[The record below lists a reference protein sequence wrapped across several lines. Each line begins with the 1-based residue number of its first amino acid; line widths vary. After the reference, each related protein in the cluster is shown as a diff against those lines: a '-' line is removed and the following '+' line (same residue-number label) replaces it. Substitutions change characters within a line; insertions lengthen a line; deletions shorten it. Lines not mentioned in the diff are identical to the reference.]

1 MSQIGYALI
10 AVLLAALL
18 PIALILTREEL
29 RKVRFRI
36 VDELSTTLFKDHPDL
51 PQLKLVS
58 ARYAA
63 PGARSGDAAG
73 LPAGRPREALVRIWT
88 GALIYFAI
96 SLIGF
101 LLLVMPRTGVISEV
115 PDFPSVTFA
124 LLWTMDGEEA
134 ELARTLT
141 VIGIAFLGGYVFQL
155 RYLIRATLNQ
165 ELGALAFVRASL
177 QIFQGMIVAL
187 IAYRFI
193 GATMGGDDL
202 GRGFA
207 GAIGLSFVFGLFP
220 NLGLIKI
227 AKYARVR
234 AKTVDEDALGVSKVI
249 PLEVI
254 EGIDAE
260 TAFRLEESHLFDV
273 QNLAAVN
280 PIELYAESPFGLLEL
295 FDWVLQ
301 AQLCVNVG
309 AAAFARL
316 KHHKVRTIFDLE
328 RAVLAQGAPTAYV
341 RALGSVIFHDASP
354 EFRRRVGLPPDP
366 VAPPA
371 ENVEID
377 ADVVRHAVAIMADDL
392 HIHRLRALWRLMIET
407 TAGIRKGDSPWL
419 YATTPLP
426 GDPDFVPGGLSP
438 PAEAFIQL
446 AAHLGRAY
454 AARKDANADP
464 AVLAAIREECLT
476 AVGQAIAADGGARD
490 RLRLLWDPAHPDK
503 SDLATDLEV
512 FHQDPDLRKLLDE
525 PA

>member
-10 AVLLAALL
+10 AVFLAALL

-36 VDELSTTLFKDHPDL
+36 VDELSTTLFKDHRDL

-63 PGARSGDAAG
+63 PGARAADGAG

-88 GALIYFAI
+88 GAFIYFAI

-101 LLLVMPRTGVISEV
+101 LLLVMPTAGVISAE
-115 PDFPSVTFA
+115 PNFPSVTFA
-124 LLWTMDGEEA
+124 LLWTMDSDQA

-177 QIFQGMIVAL
+177 HIVQGMIVAL

-202 GRGFA
+202 GRGFS
-207 GAIGLSFVFGLFP
+207 GAIGMAFLFGLFP
-220 NLGLIKI
+220 NLGLVKL
-227 AKYARVR
+227 AKFARVR
-234 AKTVDEDALGVSKVI
+234 AKTVDEDALGISKII

-260 TAFRLEESHLFDV
+260 TAFRLEESNLYDV

-309 AAAFARL
+309 APAFARL
-316 KHHKVRTIFDLE
+316 KHHKVRTLFDLE
-328 RAVLAQGAPTAYV
+328 RAVLAQGAPAAYV
-341 RALGSVIFHDASP
+341 RALGAVIFHDASP
-354 EFRRRVGLPPDP
+354 EFRRRVGLPADP
-366 VAPPA
+366 ASPPA
-371 ENVEID
+371 GDVEID

-407 TAGIRKGDSPWL
+407 TAGVRKGDSPWL

-426 GDPDFVPGGLSP
+426 GDPDFAPGGLSP
-438 PAEAFIQL
+438 AAEAFVQL

-454 AARKDANADP
+454 AARDEANADP
-464 AVLAAIREECLT
+464 AVLGALREECLK
-476 AVGQAIAADGGARD
+476 AVSHAIAADGGARD
-490 RLRLLWDPAHPDK
+490 RLRRLWDPAHPDK
-503 SDLATDLEV
+503 PDRATDLES
-512 FHQDPDLRKLLDE
+512 FHQDPDFKKLLDE